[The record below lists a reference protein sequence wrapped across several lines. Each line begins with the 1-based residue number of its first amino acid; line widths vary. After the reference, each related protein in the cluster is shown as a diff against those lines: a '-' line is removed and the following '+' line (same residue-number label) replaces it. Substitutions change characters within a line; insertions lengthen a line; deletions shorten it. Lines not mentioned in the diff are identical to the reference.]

1 MDSKEA
7 AHLPEPAVC
16 ETKLPAEDASL
27 RTLAVAEESKT
38 TSAVAVPG
46 SMEVSETIETSTTT
60 SSQHQSS
67 DEAPYSD
74 TGKICCHVCLEYY
87 AFPVYL

>member
-46 SMEVSETIETSTTT
+46 AMEVSETSTTT

-67 DEAPYSD
+67 DEATYSD
-74 TGKICCHVCLEYY
+74 IGKNCCHVCLEYY